1 MLKVSRHNVLTVHS
15 SLDIMQECLLLGLA
29 LAPVSL
35 AQELSTLASVD
46 ITPLFEGL
54 SEQQQ
59 KTQFNFQPQPAVPG
73 LQVTPAP
80 APATTPRPVRIR
92 VQKEEI
98 VTAKP
103 ELPQG
108 ISDHFLV
115 IECDLDI

>member
-1 MLKVSRHNVLTVHS
+1 
-15 SLDIMQECLLLGLA
+15 MQECLLLGLA

-35 AQELSTLASVD
+35 AQELSTLAPVD

-73 LQVTPAP
+73 LEVTPAP
-80 APATTPRPVRIR
+80 LTTPRPVRIR

-108 ISDHFLV
+108 ISEHFLV